1 VSDFTLQNDP
11 IKEPRWKPPANEKL
25 RQGVLLSG
33 MDCLPGQEDLFPN
46 MDGPP
51 EREPSK

>member
-25 RQGVLLSG
+25 RQGVLLTG
-33 MDCLPGQEDLFPN
+33 LDCLPGQEQLFQT
-46 MDGPP
+46 DGQAQQENP
-51 EREPSK
+51 K